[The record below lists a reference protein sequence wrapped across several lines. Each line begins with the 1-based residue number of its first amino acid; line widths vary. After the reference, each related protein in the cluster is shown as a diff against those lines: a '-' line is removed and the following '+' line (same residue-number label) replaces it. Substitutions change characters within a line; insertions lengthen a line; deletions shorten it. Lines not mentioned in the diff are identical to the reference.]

1 MATEPWSPRRRYH
14 VTARSF
20 HKAVSLTF
28 ALNQSRLRRGGKTQ
42 KNSTHW
48 LPVTCDT
55 QIMED
60 GQKYANFETRR
71 WTQVLTDYVP
81 VVHGC
86 ALCMTVQAATTRL
99 VSVSLDNTDLRT
111 QRRRC
116 TVVGPGVPMSQ
127 VRSESG
133 LLGDRYACTTS
144 RYCFQ
149 YSVVSS
155 CTRKF
160 RNSREQ

>member
-1 MATEPWSPRRRYH
+1 MATKPSSLPRRRYH
-14 VTARSF
+14 VTTRSF

-28 ALNQSRLRRGGKTQ
+28 EFVLNQSRLRGGESQTI
-42 KNSTHW
+42 STHW
-48 LPVTCDT
+48 LLVTCDT
-55 QIMED
+55 HVMKD

-99 VSVSLDNTDLRT
+99 VRVSLDNLDLRT

-127 VRSESG
+127 VRPESG
-133 LLGDRYACTTS
+133 LLGD
-144 RYCFQ
+144 
-149 YSVVSS
+149 
-155 CTRKF
+155 
-160 RNSREQ
+160 